1 MLSEADLNGVVE
13 GNRKL
18 YEEIIQDRLSCKIY
32 NCYNETE
39 VDGVPNSTPQCVTDW
54 KNHGLI
60 IGNSA
65 SCFNECFVR
74 G

>member
-32 NCYNETE
+32 NCYDETE
-39 VDGVPNSTPQCVTDW
+39 VGGVPNSTP
-54 KNHGLI
+54 
-60 IGNSA
+60 
-65 SCFNECFVR
+65 
-74 G
+74 